1 MYQFFSSSPFS
12 LNGAIATVRMI
23 TGLLMIYHGYEVF
36 DDEKMKV
43 YFEWHVFQELPAP
56 VLMIFIGKIIELI
69 AGILL
74 TIGFLTRIGALL
86 LLFVMIYITFFI
98 GQGKFWYEDQ
108 HPFLFILLSIVFLF
122 YGGGRYSLDHIL
134 FSSKSIYK

>member
-1 MYQFFSSSPFS
+1 MRRFFSSSPYWPGGI
-12 LNGAIATVRMI
+12 LAAVRII

-43 YFEWHVFQELPAP
+43 YFGWDVFQKLPAP
-56 VLMIFIGKIIELI
+56 VLMIFIGKIVELV

-74 TIGFLTRIGALL
+74 VIGLFTRIGALL
-86 LLFVMIYITFFI
+86 LVFVMIYITFFI

-108 HPFLFILLSIVFLF
+108 HPFLFILLSLIFLF
-122 YGGGRYSLDHIL
+122 IGGGKYSLDHIL

>member
-1 MYQFFSSSPFS
+1 MRRFFSTSPYWPGGI
-12 LNGAIATVRMI
+12 LAAVRII

-43 YFEWHVFQELPAP
+43 YFGWDVFQKLPAP
-56 VLMIFIGKIIELI
+56 VLMIFIGKIVELV

-74 TIGFLTRIGALL
+74 VIGLFTRIGALL

-98 GQGKFWYEDQ
+98 GHGKFWYEDQ
-108 HPFLFILLSIVFLF
+108 HPFLFILLSLIFF
-122 YGGGRYSLDHIL
+122 FIGCGKYSLDHIL

>member
-1 MYQFFSSSPFS
+1 MRRFFSTSPYWPGGI
-12 LNGAIATVRMI
+12 LAAVRII

-43 YFEWHVFQELPAP
+43 YFGWDVFQKLPAP
-56 VLMIFIGKIIELI
+56 VLMIFIGKIVELV

-74 TIGFLTRIGALL
+74 VIGLFTRIGALL
-86 LLFVMIYITFFI
+86 LVFVMIYITFFI

-108 HPFLFILLSIVFLF
+108 HPFLFILLSLIFLF
-122 YGGGRYSLDHIL
+122 IGGGRFSLDHIL

>member
-1 MYQFFSSSPFS
+1 MRRFFSTSPYWPGGI
-12 LNGAIATVRMI
+12 LAAVRII

-43 YFEWHVFQELPAP
+43 YFGWDVFQKLPAP
-56 VLMIFIGKIIELI
+56 VLMIFIGKIVELV

-74 TIGFLTRIGALL
+74 VIGLFTRIGALL

-98 GQGKFWYEDQ
+98 GHGKFWYEDQ
-108 HPFLFILLSIVFLF
+108 HPFLLILLSLIFLF
-122 YGGGRYSLDHIL
+122 IGGGKFSLDNIL

>member
-1 MYQFFSSSPFS
+1 MRRFFSTSPYWPGGI
-12 LNGAIATVRMI
+12 LAAVRII

-43 YFEWHVFQELPAP
+43 YFGWDVFQKLPAP
-56 VLMIFIGKIIELI
+56 VLMIFIGKIVELV

-74 TIGFLTRIGALL
+74 VIGLFTRIGALL

-98 GQGKFWYEDQ
+98 GHGKFWYEDQ
-108 HPFLFILLSIVFLF
+108 HPFLFILLSLIFLF
-122 YGGGRYSLDHIL
+122 IGGGRFSLDHIL

>member
-43 YFEWHVFQELPAP
+43 YFEWDVFQELPAP

>member
-1 MYQFFSSSPFS
+1 MRRFFSTSPYWPGGI
-12 LNGAIATVRMI
+12 LAAVRII

-43 YFEWHVFQELPAP
+43 YFGWDVFQKLPAP
-56 VLMIFIGKIIELI
+56 VLMIFIGKIVELV

-74 TIGFLTRIGALL
+74 VIGLFTRIGALL

-108 HPFLFILLSIVFLF
+108 HPFLFILLSLIFLF
-122 YGGGRYSLDHIL
+122 IGGGRFSLDHIL

>member
-1 MYQFFSSSPFS
+1 MRRFFSTSPYWPGGI
-12 LNGAIATVRMI
+12 LAAVRII

-43 YFEWHVFQELPAP
+43 YFGWDVFQKLPAR
-56 VLMIFIGKIIELI
+56 VLMIFIGKIVELV

-74 TIGFLTRIGALL
+74 VIGLFTRIGALL
-86 LLFVMIYITFFI
+86 LVFVMIYITFFI

-108 HPFLFILLSIVFLF
+108 HPFLFILLSLIFLF
-122 YGGGRYSLDHIL
+122 IGGGKYSLDHIL

>member
-1 MYQFFSSSPFS
+1 MRRFFSTSPYWPGGI
-12 LNGAIATVRMI
+12 LAAVRI
-23 TGLLMIYHGYEVF
+23 TTGLLMIYHGYEVF

-43 YFEWHVFQELPAP
+43 YFGWDVFQKLPAP
-56 VLMIFIGKIIELI
+56 VLMIFIGKIVELV

-74 TIGFLTRIGALL
+74 VIGFLTRIGALL

-98 GQGKFWYEDQ
+98 GHGKFWYEDQ
-108 HPFLFILLSIVFLF
+108 HPFLLILLSLIFLF
-122 YGGGRYSLDHIL
+122 IGGGRFSLDHIL